1 MSNTLE
7 YIIRTTIKDI
17 LSEQENNVQAN
28 VFNDAHKKFLGTFA
42 NAGSKHLGI
51 IYSISEIGIR
61 EFVSRSGTQYNCTPE
76 ILLSLIREKYI
87 KIVPYTGYGRD
98 TDYTIELQL
107 PLESVQQYASLA
119 ANKDKDAATD
129 GETVDTSTSGGGGGS
144 FGGGG
149 GGLPPLGDTG
159 GDDLGAAVP
168 GDETTPGAEEGEPA
182 DEDTPETPEEPDVEV
197 AHVVKYG
204 DLLKE
209 SVKITKQ
216 LMSEASKSKKKVLN

>member
-7 YIIRTTIKDI
+7 HIIRTTIKDV
-17 LSEQENNVQAN
+17 LSEQESNVQAN
-28 VFNDAHKKFLGTFA
+28 VFNDSHKKFLGTFA

-51 IYSISEIGIR
+51 IYSVSDIGIR

-76 ILLSLIREKYI
+76 ILLSLLRGKYI

-119 ANKDKDAATD
+119 ANKDKDAAAGEGATD
-129 GETVDTSTSGGGGGS
+129 TGTSGGGGGS

-149 GGLPPLGDTG
+149 GGLPPLGDVG
-159 GDDLGAAVP
+159 GDDLGADIP
-168 GDETTPGAEEGEPA
+168 GDDAAAEPAEGEPPV
-182 DEDTPETPEEPDVEV
+182 EDTPDEPAEPDVEV

-216 LMSEASKSKKKVLN
+216 LMSEASKSKKKVLK